1 MAPENAER
9 SSLRSD
15 PRSVVLACCGAL
27 VVVMSAVAGVNVA
40 LPDIALHEGASATD
54 LTWIADAYTVAL
66 AALVLPAGAIGDDF
80 GRRRTLVVGTLIFGL
95 ANAMAA
101 AAGSPHLIIIARVIM
116 GVGAA
121 LIMPSTLST
130 ITAVVR
136 ADRKGRA
143 VGIWAGFASAGSI
156 MGLLLS
162 GVLLEHYSWRSTFI
176 GTTALAGVSLVV
188 TLVFVPNTRSAEQP
202 APDFPGAGLSAL
214 GIGALVYGII
224 EGADRGWTH
233 PAVLVALILAT
244 AAITVF
250 VFHELRTS
258 RPMLD
263 PRLFADSGFS
273 SGTAA
278 LVIQFLGTFGFFF
291 VGLQYIQLMLGY
303 APLKSS
309 LAMLPMA
316 AVVLPVSAIAPK
328 IAERVGNRSVIGAG
342 LACMVAGFVVL
353 ARLDTGSTY
362 IDLLIGMLI
371 FSGGLALSATP
382 ATNIIVDSLPPD
394 KQGVASAMNDVTRE
408 LGAALGIALLGS
420 LFSAGYRNDLK
431 LPASVPPR
439 AASAIHESPA
449 AGMHVAADPQL
460 GALGPS
466 VNDAVREAFV
476 TGLAHAFTAGAV
488 ITGLTLALLIV
499 LPLRRRPRHRKPRH
513 VPAPPA
519 PSWWLPLLRG
529 RLPKS
534 PQSAEAARP

>member
-1 MAPENAER
+1 M
-9 SSLRSD
+9 RSD

-40 LPDIALHEGASATD
+40 LPDIALHQGASATD

-80 GRRRTLVVGTLIFGL
+80 GRRRTLLVGTLIFGL
-95 ANAMAA
+95 ANALAA
-101 AAGSPHLIIIARVIM
+101 AASSPHTIIIARVIM

-121 LIMPSTLST
+121 FIMPSTLST
-130 ITAVVR
+130 ITAVVHP
-136 ADRKGRA
+136 DHKGRA

-162 GVLLEHYSWRSTFI
+162 GLLLEHYSWRSTFI
-176 GTTALAGVSLVV
+176 GTAALAGVSLIA
-188 TLVFVPNTRSAEQP
+188 TLVFVPNTKSAEEP
-202 APDFPGAGLSAL
+202 APDFPGAGLSAI

-233 PAVLVALILAT
+233 ASVLASLIAAV
-244 AAITVF
+244 AAITLF
-250 VFHELRTS
+250 VFHELRTA

-263 PRLFADSGFS
+263 PRLFTDGGFS

-316 AVVLPVSAIAPK
+316 AVVLPVSGIAPK
-328 IAERVGNRSVIGAG
+328 LGQRFGNRIVIAAG
-342 LACMVAGFVVL
+342 LACMVAGFCLL
-353 ARLDTGSTY
+353 ARLDTASTY
-362 IDLLIGMLI
+362 TDLLIGMLV

-408 LGAALGIALLGS
+408 LGAALGIAILGS
-420 LFSAGYRNDLK
+420 LFSAGYRNHLK
-431 LPASVPPR
+431 LPTAVPQH
-439 AASAIHESPA
+439 AADAIHESPA

-460 GALGPS
+460 GALGSS
-466 VNDAVREAFV
+466 VTDAVREAFV
-476 TGLAHAFTAGAV
+476 TGLAHAFTAGAA
-488 ITGLTLALLIV
+488 ITGLTLVVMLFDAF
-499 LPLRRRPRHRKPRH
+499 LRRSRPRHRQARRL
-513 VPAPPA
+513 PAPPA

-529 RLPKS
+529 RL
-534 PQSAEAARP
+534 RPVPNPTKQATP

>member
-1 MAPENAER
+1 M
-9 SSLRSD
+9 RSD
-15 PRSVVLACCGAL
+15 PRGIVLACCGAL

-40 LPDIALHEGASATD
+40 LPDIALDQGASSTD

-80 GRRRTLVVGTLIFGL
+80 GRRRTLIGGTFVFGL
-95 ANAMAA
+95 ANALAA
-101 AAGSPHLIIIARVIM
+101 FAGSPGQIIIARVIM

-130 ITAVVR
+130 ITAVVHP
-136 ADRKGRA
+136 DHKGRA

-162 GVLLEHYSWRSTFI
+162 GLLLEHYSWRATFV
-176 GTTALAGVSLVV
+176 GTAVLAALSLVV
-188 TLVFVPNTRSAEQP
+188 TFALVPNTKSVEEP
-202 APDFPGAGLSAL
+202 APDFPGGGLSAI
-214 GIGALVYGII
+214 GIGALIYGII

-233 PAVLVALILAT
+233 ASVIVAFVVAVVAVAL
-244 AAITVF
+244 F
-250 VFHELRTS
+250 VVHELRTS

-263 PRLFADSGFS
+263 PRLFTDGGFS
-273 SGTAA
+273 TGTAA

-316 AVVLPVSAIAPK
+316 VIILPLSAIAPR
-328 IAERVGNRSVIGAG
+328 IAERVGNRAVIAAG
-342 LACMVAGFVVL
+342 LGCMVVGFALL
-353 ARLDTGSTY
+353 ARLDTASTY
-362 IDLLIGMLI
+362 TDLLVGMLV

-382 ATNIIVDSLPPD
+382 ATNIIVDSLPAD

-420 LFSAGYRNDLK
+420 LFSAGYRSALT
-431 LPASVPPR
+431 LPAAVPPQ
-439 AASAIHESPA
+439 AAGSIRESPA

-466 VNDAVREAFV
+466 VHDAVRDAFV
-476 TGLAHAFTAGAV
+476 TGLSHAFIAGAA
-488 ITGLTLALLIV
+488 ITGITLILLLLTPL
-499 LPLRRRPRHRKPRH
+499 LRRGQHRKARRL
-513 VPAPPA
+513 PAPPP

-529 RLPKS
+529 QLQKLPK
-534 PQSAEAARP
+534 PTKSAVR